1 MAVLTLMELD
11 NVSSTFGTKGTEYA
25 MFSASTVDNE
35 IVTCGIT
42 HNLLTRLG
50 FGTDNLDSL
59 IGCQVKTKV
68 FTDNRTGELV
78 NPEDQLQKVLD
89 GESTM
94 ILFNSIN
101 AVVTKSDL
109 FKLEQK
115 EMIASTNAKA
125 KVEKEKEAKAVAMQR
140 ALDRL
145 RARAL
150 AAQQT
155 AVEKAASLDDEDEIS
170 ASTAP
175 DTTTVEAE
183 PEAELEF

>member
-59 IGCQVKTKV
+59 VGCQVKTKV

-125 KVEKEKEAKAVAMQR
+125 KVEKEKEAKAKAM
-140 ALDRL
+140 AASLERL

-150 AAQQT
+150 AAAQQSMID
-155 AVEKAASLDDEDEIS
+155 KAASLDDDEEE
-170 ASTAP
+170 TP
-175 DTTTVEAE
+175 TTPSNPAIVAE